1 MACTCASEASAA
13 SNNNPKNMNHFKSI
27 NRRHF
32 LRSGLF
38 GSAVLAS
45 ASMPRAVFAG
55 ATKTER
61 DPFDGLKLGMAS
73 YSLRKFSLDEA
84 IAMTRQA
91 GVKYISL
98 KDVHLPMKS
107 TPAQRQ
113 EARQKIEAAGL
124 VLISAGVIYMKNNED
139 EIHGVFEYA
148 KDAGVPTIVCSP
160 DPDALDTVEKMAKQF
175 DIRIAIHNHGPTD
188 TKYPSPL
195 DVWRLVKDRDARMG
209 LCIDVGH
216 TVRIGE
222 DPVPTI
228 EQCSSRLYDFHLKD
242 VTAPTA
248 KGVPTEVGKGVIDI
262 VAVLKTLLKSKYS
275 GHLGLEYEINTD
287 APMPGIIESFAY
299 IRGVLAAI

>member
-1 MACTCASEASAA
+1 MKQKHTL
-13 SNNNPKNMNHFKSI
+13 K
-27 NRRHF
+27 RRHF
-32 LRSGLF
+32 LQSGLF
-38 GSAVLAS
+38 GSAVLA
-45 ASMPRAVFAG
+45 AGALPRALFAG

-84 IAMTRQA
+84 IAMTSKA

-107 TPAQRQ
+107 TPAERQ
-113 EARQKIEAAGL
+113 EARRKIEAAGL

-148 KDAGVPTIVCSP
+148 KDAGIPTIVCSP
-160 DPDALDTVEKMAKQF
+160 DPDALDTVEKMARQYG
-175 DIRIAIHNHGPTD
+175 IRIAIHHHGPTD
-188 TKYPSPL
+188 KKYPSPL
-195 DVWRLVKDRDARMG
+195 DVLRLVKDRDPLMG
-209 LCIDVGH
+209 CCIDVGH

-222 DPVPTI
+222 DPVPVI
-228 EQCSSRLYDFHLKD
+228 EQCSSRLYDFHIKD
-242 VTAPTA
+242 VTAPTP

-262 VAVLKTLLKSKYS
+262 VAVLKTLIKVKYS
-275 GHLGLEYEINTD
+275 GHLGLEYEANAE
-287 APMPGIIESFAY
+287 APMPGITESYAY